1 MHARNGKT
9 LCSIVRPINL
19 SRGSLESSIISMPL
33 LIFQTSNHNT
43 QKALIIYRITLLE
56 SCSDLKI
63 KLEKIWNQHNNDKAL
78 SIYISN
84 KGDESR
90 LLIKEQ
96 NFKFRKSL
104 MALIFFESQGVIL
117 ILLIILV
124 LICLITLFRI
134 RS

>member
-1 MHARNGKT
+1 M
-9 LCSIVRPINL
+9 
-19 SRGSLESSIISMPL
+19 
-33 LIFQTSNHNT
+33 
-43 QKALIIYRITLLE
+43 IIYRITLLE